1 MTLLHLPT
9 HERLQ
14 KLRLTGMVRV
24 LNAQSLP
31 AANPEDVDFRH
42 PCGLGRALFAR
53 LMAGVWVATHQNVL
67 VCSPI
72 GVGKTFLA
80 CALVNQACR
89 QGNSALYVCLPR
101 LLPVLALGCHDG
113 SHAKALA
120 QLAKTDVLVINDW
133 GLAPLTDE
141 SRRDLL
147 KIVDDRHGCRST
159 IITSQLPMR
168 YWYAVIGD
176 PTLADAILDHLVH

>member
-1 MTLLHLPT
+1 MCAARRITSDLKENGLVPPPT

-14 KLRLTGMVRV
+14 KLCLTGMVRV
-24 LNAQSLP
+24 LSAQSKQ

-53 LMAGVWVATHQNVL
+53 LLAGVWVATHQNVL

-101 LLPVLALGCHDG
+101 LLPALALGRNR
-113 SHAKALA
+113 
-120 QLAKTDVLVINDW
+120 QLRGVERPYFGNAYK
-133 GLAPLTDE
+133 GE
-141 SRRDLL
+141 
-147 KIVDDRHGCRST
+147 RS
-159 IITSQLPMR
+159 
-168 YWYAVIGD
+168 GF
-176 PTLADAILDHLVH
+176 